1 MKRALRLRS
10 VHFVPGG
17 QRKLLDRALAT
28 RADALVLDLE
38 DATAPERKAEARAL
52 TADWL
57 ASVDFGDHARIVR
70 INPLEGPLAADDLEA
85 CLPCPPELLMIPK
98 VRGADELV
106 ELAAKLDALEAK
118 FGHARGAIGF
128 LPLATET
135 PEGLLHI
142 AEIAAAPR
150 VAAISWGAEDL
161 SAALGSRGNRGPDG
175 AYLEVFRYARW
186 QTLLAAR
193 AAGVQ
198 AIDGVFTDYRNDAG
212 LRAETD
218 EAARAGFD
226 GKLTIHP
233 AQIDPVNAAFT
244 PSAEEV
250 DRARRLL
257 AAFESELAAGRS
269 VFSFEGQMVDAPHRA
284 QARRILQQAGDVES
298 RR

>member
-1 MKRALRLRS
+1 VRRALRLRS

-28 RADALVLDLE
+28 NADALVLDLE
-38 DATAPERKAEARAL
+38 DATAPERKSKARAL
-52 TADWL
+52 TAEWL
-57 ASVDFGDHARIVR
+57 GSVDFGRKIRIVR
-70 INPLEGPLAADDLEA
+70 INALDGALAADDIEA
-85 CLPCPPELLMIPK
+85 CLPSPPELLMIPK

-106 ELAAKLDALEAK
+106 ELDSTLDALEEK
-118 FGHARGAIGF
+118 FGHGRGAIGL

-135 PEGLLHI
+135 PEGLLQI

-150 VAAISWGAEDL
+150 IAGIAWGAEDL
-161 SAALGSRGNRGPDG
+161 SAALGSRGNRGADG
-175 AYLEVFRYARW
+175 SYLEIYRHARW

-198 AIDGVFTDYRNDAG
+198 AIDGVFTDYKNDAG

-226 GKLTIHP
+226 GKMTIHP

-244 PSAEEV
+244 PSAEELA
-250 DRARRLL
+250 RAQRLL
-257 AAFESELAAGRS
+257 AAFETELAAGRS

-284 QARRILQQAGDVES
+284 QARRILQQAGEPRGS
-298 RR
+298 R